1 VKCSEIRHYA
11 KPQNVGGQFKE
22 RQKTTLD
29 RPSIFERVRQPTN
42 KFNWFMSKWATKN
55 GFRGEYLA
63 RYIVSRFAFISESS
77 VGEDYGI
84 DFYCGLSKEI
94 KNENNEDVVVYEK
107 PFLLQIKTK
116 TTEQDKNGYRYIK
129 YDTKDKIK
137 TIYNLESP
145 FFIGFLELKTQKLHI
160 YSTSCMWY
168 ANMLYDLSKI
178 DELTFK
184 FKLVNKRE
192 SIIEPLKP
200 VEKNGLLT
208 QMVDLGEPIISLN
221 LYNIEKNGGEVDVCR
236 DILSHLIDKEF
247 ENIVSKRLGLSYF
260 RWIYEYKTNSLQSI
274 KCGYKFVNKSDDS
287 NFSRTTK
294 DMINAMHPY
303 LVSLGLSA
311 KNEDDE
317 ETYKKVVALTRLV
330 DKEFHFTN
338 LYEKNDELYLD
349 NDIDL
354 KYHISEPT
362 TGYTGT
368 YLVNDMTIPFE
379 TTNNIKPKKLNTKPK
394 GRKK

>member
-1 VKCSEIRHYA
+1 MALLS
-11 KPQNVGGQFKE
+11 
-22 RQKTTLD
+22 
-29 RPSIFERVRQPTN
+29 S
-42 KFNWFMSKWATKN
+42 KN

-94 KNENNEDVVVYEK
+94 INENNEEVVVYDK

-116 TTEQDKNGYRYIK
+116 TTENDSKTGYRYIK

-137 TIYNLESP
+137 TIYNLETP
-145 FFIGFLELKTQKLHI
+145 FFIGFLELKSQKLHV

-168 ANMLYDLSKI
+168 GNTLYDLSKI
-178 DELTFK
+178 DELIFK
-184 FKLVNKRE
+184 FKLPNKRE
-192 SIIEPLKP
+192 SKISPIKP
-200 VEKNGLLT
+200 IDKHGLLT
-208 QMVDLGEPIISLN
+208 QVVDLGEPIITLN
-221 LYNIEKNGGEVDVCR
+221 LHNIERNGNEIDICR
-236 DILSHLIDKEF
+236 NILSALIDKEF

-287 NFSRTTK
+287 NFGRTTK

-303 LVSLGLSA
+303 LISLGLSA
-311 KNEDDE
+311 KNEYDD
-317 ETYKKVVALTRLV
+317 ETYKKIVALTRLV
-330 DKEFHFTN
+330 DKEFHFMD
-338 LYEKNDELYLD
+338 LYDKNDELYLD
-349 NDIDL
+349 KDFDL

-362 TGYTGT
+362 TGQTGT
-368 YLVNDMTIPFE
+368 YLI
-379 TTNNIKPKKLNTKPK
+379 NNNNQIQNSI
-394 GRKK
+394 